1 MLPYFIRQRDLYEV
15 REAPSKTYSWFAFI
29 AAQITSEIPIQIVVG
44 TLAFFSWYYPVGLYE
59 NAVSTDSVDS
69 RGVLMWMLLTSFFV
83 YTSTMG
89 QLCCFSF
96 LN

>member
-59 NAVSTDSVDS
+59 NAVATDSVDS
-69 RGVLMWMLLTSFFV
+69 RGVLMWMFLQVSSFTPLLWVNYVFR
-83 YTSTMG
+83 
-89 QLCCFSF
+89 F